1 MSELTL
7 VIGNK
12 NYSSW
17 SLRPWLLLKHFDI
30 DFDEVRIALYNDQ
43 ARENLAMHSPSL
55 KVPVLNHHGQAV
67 WDSLA
72 ICEYIS
78 ETFLNNRGWP
88 SRPEARAIA
97 RSASAEMHSGFFALR
112 NELPMNCR
120 KQHANFELSSN
131 VLNEVARIK
140 AIWSECRERFYM
152 DGDWLCGEFSIV
164 DCMFAPVV
172 IRFHGY
178 GVVLEG
184 DLKVYVDRVLSHPHV
199 AAWMKDGENESEV
212 IEMAEV

>member
-17 SLRPWLLLKHFDI
+17 SLRPWLLLKHFNI

-140 AIWSECRERFYM
+140 AIWRECRERFHT

>member
-1 MSELTL
+1 MSELML

-43 ARENLAMHSPSL
+43 ARENLAKHSPSL

-120 KQHANFELSSN
+120 KQYANFELSSD

-140 AIWSECRERFYM
+140 AIWSECRERFRHPTAIHLASSRWKCWNHDQRQCFFGRNYGYLIM
-152 DGDWLCGEFSIV
+152 SIYNHI
-164 DCMFAPVV
+164 P
-172 IRFHGY
+172 
-178 GVVLEG
+178 
-184 DLKVYVDRVLSHPHV
+184 RVTRV
-199 AAWMKDGENESEV
+199 TGTC
-212 IEMAEV
+212 

>member
-30 DFDEVRIALYNDQ
+30 DFDEVRIALYNEQ
-43 ARENLAMHSPSL
+43 ARENLAKHSPSL

-120 KQHANFELSSN
+120 KQYANFELSTD

-140 AIWSECRERFYM
+140 AIWSECRERFHM

-184 DLKVYVDRVLSHPHV
+184 DLKVYADQVLSHPHV
-199 AAWMKDGENESEV
+199 ADWMKDGENESEV